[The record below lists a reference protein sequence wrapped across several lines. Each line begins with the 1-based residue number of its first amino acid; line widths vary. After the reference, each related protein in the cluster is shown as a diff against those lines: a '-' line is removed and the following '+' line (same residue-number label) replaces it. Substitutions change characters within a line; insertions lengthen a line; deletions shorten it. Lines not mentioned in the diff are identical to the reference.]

1 MAGDSYGGGIAL
13 VQNGERPRFF
23 SRRSRRNSISGSS
36 GHGSEDEE
44 MRMDALSGLQMPPTT
59 FDEVR
64 SIASSSENPRA
75 AFQRSRSLEYM
86 SSTEPLRQTPPCT
99 LSACG
104 KEVESMAQE
113 AFGRQTLPN
122 EKIDPLQAMSR
133 RSLHGSS
140 RTDQS
145 RCPDNRLSQ
154 STHCVGRNQ
163 PTPSRINRIRNPYL
177 GTNPDGRRRVRLGG
191 RSQETT
197 TQIPPNQPQ
206 NSFQTTGRV
215 LHTDRTTSTQASSR
229 PNYTRSQSQYENR
242 SGLSTRTCDP
252 RDSLSQS
259 QHTPTYFPGD
269 RRPPSSLTRGRRIPQ
284 EATSIPTSRRSLPR
298 TQSVTMLSGSA
309 TPTARTE
316 RRNPEASP
324 RFSFSRSSSQPC
336 LQSSANQDTEVNPL
350 LIEISPGVAAR
361 VCGAKETYQ
370 AVENDFYRPATCQ
383 ICQSDVCCILDA
395 SYLLCPK
402 CRSVS
407 PLEGGNTDGDLTI
420 GMGFTM
426 DQLQTWQ
433 SEILA
438 TRSAGQ
444 HASQSRSNLY

>member
-1 MAGDSYGGGIAL
+1 MASQVCFWLGSHFELPIQQAVTVKYVRWQQPRKLFFRERIVSTKWYGTTIPYPSPVPPYLSIIMAGDSYGGGIAL

-191 RSQETT
+191 RSQETLK
-197 TQIPPNQPQ
+197 P
-206 NSFQTTGRV
+206 
-215 LHTDRTTSTQASSR
+215 
-229 PNYTRSQSQYENR
+229 
-242 SGLSTRTCDP
+242 
-252 RDSLSQS
+252 
-259 QHTPTYFPGD
+259 
-269 RRPPSSLTRGRRIPQ
+269 
-284 EATSIPTSRRSLPR
+284 
-298 TQSVTMLSGSA
+298 
-309 TPTARTE
+309 
-316 RRNPEASP
+316 
-324 RFSFSRSSSQPC
+324 
-336 LQSSANQDTEVNPL
+336 
-350 LIEISPGVAAR
+350 
-361 VCGAKETYQ
+361 
-370 AVENDFYRPATCQ
+370 
-383 ICQSDVCCILDA
+383 
-395 SYLLCPK
+395 
-402 CRSVS
+402 
-407 PLEGGNTDGDLTI
+407 
-420 GMGFTM
+420 
-426 DQLQTWQ
+426 
-433 SEILA
+433 
-438 TRSAGQ
+438 
-444 HASQSRSNLY
+444 